1 MASAMIVDD
10 VGDIRALMSLLLKS
24 CGLEVL
30 EAGSG
35 ADAVRLVS
43 ESGCPD
49 LVVMD
54 LQMPDMDGWSALSA
68 MREVCTSDRMAVVVC
83 SVKAEDE
90 RGNGH
95 VREPVDSYIQKPFA
109 NAAFIETI
117 TSLVALT
124 PRQRRALRERRN

>member
-1 MASAMIVDD
+1 
-10 VGDIRALMSLLLKS
+10 MSLLLKS

-35 ADAVRLVS
+35 ADAVRMVS

-68 MREVCTSDRMAVVVC
+68 MREVCASDRMAVVVC
-83 SVKAEDE
+83 SVKAEE
-90 RGNGH
+90 ESGNGH
-95 VREPVDSYIQKPFA
+95 IEPPVDSYIQKPFA
-109 NAAFIETI
+109 NAAFIETV

-124 PRQRRALRERRN
+124 PRQRRALRDRRN

>member
-1 MASAMIVDD
+1 MPSAMIVDD

-54 LQMPDMDGWSALSA
+54 LQMPGMDGWSALSA
-68 MREVCTSDRMAVVVC
+68 MREICTSDRMAVVVC
-83 SVKAEDE
+83 SVKAEEE
-90 RGNGH
+90 RRAGPFGQ
-95 VREPVDSYIQKPFA
+95 PVDSYIQKPFA
-109 NAAFIETI
+109 NAAFVETV

-124 PRQRRALRERRN
+124 PQQRRALREREN